1 MGLARA
7 SDEIDRLIEK
17 RAAEREEANFE
28 EMAWKESTRK
38 HNAKLRRQHRA
49 LWYAYFSNLAESL
62 RRNAAHFEEKAARLL
77 EDEPRGEA

>member
-17 RAAEREEANFE
+17 RGRQHEEANFE

-49 LWYAYFSNLAESL
+49 EWFSFYSRLAASHALISRDFERRAEALLDDTEGES
-62 RRNAAHFEEKAARLL
+62 
-77 EDEPRGEA
+77 